1 MSMKTLLWILAILLL
16 ASIAVNVFMLTRQ
29 PQVEIK
35 RDTAEVVRWD
45 TIHDSL
51 PPEKGEKVISY
62 VTIPCHHDTT
72 DAGNGNTQG
81 DSLCDGSV
89 TLPVVQ
95 KVYSDDSTYT
105 AYVSG
110 AKIDSFPRLDSINV
124 RQKIIERNI
133 TVTVTEKEKFRRLR
147 FGVYAGY
154 GYGFLYK
161 GFEPQIGVGITYSF

>member
-1 MSMKTLLWILAILLL
+1 MKKLLLILALLLL
-16 ASIAVNVFMLTRQ
+16 ASIAINVFMLTRQ

-35 RDTAEVVRWD
+35 RDTADVVRWD

-110 AKIDSFPRLDSINV
+110 PKADSYPRLDSISV
-124 RQKIIERNI
+124 MQKIIERNI
-133 TVTVTEKEKFRRLR
+133 TNTIIEEQHGLRLKIRPAVT
-147 FGVYAGY
+147 AGY
-154 GYGFLYK
+154 DPIHKTWGLMAG
-161 GFEPQIGVGITYSF
+161 GSVVIDW